1 MPVGVEVGALMALTR
16 NIISKAQL
24 TVLARRGV
32 ETSPAAA
39 RIGDCGFRLR
49 SVSSSAGVTSS
60 ASYIGNPLLSAL
72 NSFSVSTSYNLF
84 MSPHLVVSMIAIII
98 PRFKI

>member
-1 MPVGVEVGALMALTR
+1 MALTR

-24 TVLARRGV
+24 TVLARRGG
-32 ETSPAAA
+32 ETSPATA

-60 ASYIGNPLLSAL
+60 ASYVGNPPLRSAL
-72 NSFSVSTSYNLF
+72 NSSSVSTSYNF
-84 MSPHLVVSMIAIII
+84 FTSPHLVVSMIAIII